1 MTLNIRNAVTLFSG
15 MGSSSKALRDLG
27 YDVLPHD
34 FNADAV
40 ATLQANGFTEAR
52 LADVREIDY
61 SEPRYADVEVLAGGP
76 PCQPFS
82 QAHHGEGQY
91 DPRDMIPEFLRAV
104 AEMLPSLFV
113 MEEVQTLAW
122 SRHAEYLAMVVDH
135 METLG
140 YVVEHRVLNAA
151 EHGLA
156 QARKRLFVVGVRLDV
171 AERWAMYD
179 VPAISWPEKVPGPT
193 MAEALGWDWRECV
206 KRNMQVPDARARIT
220 DLDTVTWPLRRPA
233 MTVVGS
239 FRPEVMAAPG
249 YRKAG
254 DPPRQAT
261 PGSVVVTLEERLKLQ
276 DMPEDWIL
284 CGSQAARD
292 LQVGNSVPCGLI
304 RDLIDINIP

>member
-1 MTLNIRNAVTLFSG
+1 MTLIDTRPKAVTLFSG

-27 YDVLPHD
+27 YDVLAHD

-40 ATLQANGFTEAR
+40 ATLAANGFAAR
-52 LADVREIDY
+52 RVDVREIDY
-61 SEPRYADVEVLAGGP
+61 TSPTYRNVEVLAGGP

-82 QAHHGEGQY
+82 QAHAGDGQY

-104 AEMLPSLFV
+104 AEMLPETFV

-122 SRHAEYLAMVVDH
+122 TRHAAYLAMVIDH

-156 QARKRLFVVGVRLDV
+156 QARKRLFVVGRRLDV
-171 AERWAMYD
+171 AERD
-179 VPAISWPEKVPGPT
+179 GDGILWPTKKQGPT
-193 MAEALGWDWRECV
+193 MAEALGWGPDTAAE
-206 KRNMQVPDARARIT
+206 RNIAVPDPRAHAQR
-220 DLDTVTWPLRRPA
+220 VTWPYERAA

-261 PGSVVVTLEERLKLQ
+261 PGSVVVTLEERLLLQ
-276 DMPEDWIL
+276 DMPTDWIL
-284 CGSQAARD
+284 CGNQAARD

-304 RDLIDINIP
+304 RHLIALNIR

>member
-1 MTLNIRNAVTLFSG
+1 MTLDIRPKAVTLFSG

-27 YDVLPHD
+27 YDVLAHD

-40 ATLQANGFTEAR
+40 ATLAANGFAAR
-52 LADVREIDY
+52 RVDVREIDY
-61 SEPRYADVEVLAGGP
+61 TSPTYRNVEVLAGGP

-82 QAHHGEGQY
+82 QAHAGDGQY

-104 AEMLPSLFV
+104 AEMLPETFV

-122 SRHAEYLAMVVDH
+122 TRHAAYLAMVIDH

-156 QARKRLFVVGVRLDV
+156 QARKRLFVVGRRLDI
-171 AERWAMYD
+171 AERDGDGILW
-179 VPAISWPEKVPGPT
+179 PAKKQGPT

-206 KRNMQVPDARARIT
+206 KRNMQVPDARARLT

-261 PGSVVVTLEERLKLQ
+261 PGSVVVTLEERLILQ
-276 DMPEDWIL
+276 DMPTDWIL
-284 CGSQAARD
+284 CGSTAARD

-304 RDLIDINIP
+304 RHLIALNIR